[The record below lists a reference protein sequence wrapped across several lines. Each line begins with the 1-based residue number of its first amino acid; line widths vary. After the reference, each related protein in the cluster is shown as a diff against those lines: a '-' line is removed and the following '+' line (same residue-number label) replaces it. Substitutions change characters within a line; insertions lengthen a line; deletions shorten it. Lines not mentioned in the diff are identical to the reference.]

1 MKNFLLL
8 ATAIILLAAFQP
20 APTAKSILIRDVTL
34 IDGNGGTP
42 LTHTDILIK
51 GGRIAATGKNLAAG
65 DATVISGSGK
75 TVMPAIISSHV
86 HIGMIKGNENNSD
99 PYTRENILSQLKK
112 YADYGVTNILV
123 MGSDQPMLFTSGL
136 RDSSVNGLLPG
147 ARLYSA
153 GYGFAAAKGG
163 PPMKYVKHPATVAQ
177 AITELD
183 SVALVKPT
191 VIKMWVDDFGGS
203 TPKMDPAIYRAIIAR
218 AHSHHI
224 PVASHLFYLADAKSL
239 VADGLDIVAHSI
251 RDQEIDAA
259 LLQQMKAK
267 GVIYIPTLSLDE
279 YAYIYARKPEWINDP
294 FFKASLEPGV
304 YEMITSPA
312 YQEKIK
318 NSPSYQRNL
327 HAFET
332 AMKNVKKIADAGII
346 VALGTDSGAQPV
358 RTQGFSEHLEME
370 LLVQAG
376 LTPLQAITIATKNAA
391 TAMKINEHY
400 GTIEKGKTADLII
413 LDANPAQDIKNT
425 RKIAA
430 VYKAGE
436 AVSKGPLLP

>member
-8 ATAIILLAAFQP
+8 ATTIILLAAFQP
-20 APTAKSILIRDVTL
+20 APTTKSILIKDITL
-34 IDGNGGTP
+34 IDGNGGAP

-51 GGRIAATGKNLAAG
+51 DGRIAATGKNLPAG
-65 DATVISGSGK
+65 NATVIDGRGK

-86 HIGMIKGNENNSD
+86 HIGMIKGNDNSSD

-123 MGSDQPMLFTSGL
+123 MGSDQPILFNSGL

-147 ARLYSA
+147 ARLFSA

-163 PPMKYVKHPATVAQ
+163 PPMKYVKHPATVTQ
-177 AITELD
+177 ALTELD
-183 SVALVKPT
+183 SVAQLKPT
-191 VIKMWVDDFGGS
+191 VIKIWVDDFGGS
-203 TPKMDPAIYRAIIAR
+203 TPKMDPAVYKAIITR

-224 PVASHLFYLADAKSL
+224 PVASHLYYLADAKSL
-239 VADGLDIVAHSI
+239 VADGLDIIAHSI
-251 RDQEIDAA
+251 RDQEIDAV

-304 YEMITSPA
+304 YEMITSTA
-312 YQEKIK
+312 YQEKLK

-332 AMKNVKKIADAGII
+332 AMKNVKKIADAGIT

-400 GTIEKGKTADLII
+400 GTIEKDKTADLII

-425 RKIAA
+425 RKISA

-436 AVSKGPLLP
+436 VVSKGPLLP

>member
-1 MKNFLLL
+1 MKNYLLL

-20 APTAKSILIRDVTL
+20 APTAKSTLIKDVTL
-34 IDGNGGTP
+34 IDGNGGAP

-51 GGRIAATGKNLAAG
+51 DGKIAATGKNLPAG
-65 DATVISGSGK
+65 NATVIDGSGK

-86 HIGMIKGNENNSD
+86 HIGMMKGNGNSTD

-112 YADYGVTNILV
+112 YADYGITNILV
-123 MGSDQPMLFTSGL
+123 MGSDQPLLFASGL

-147 ARLYSA
+147 ARLFSA

-163 PPMKYVKHPATVAQ
+163 PPMKYVKHPSTVAEATAQ
-177 AITELD
+177 LD
-183 SVALVKPT
+183 SVALLKPT

-203 TPKMDPAIYRAIIAR
+203 TPKMDPAIYKAIITR

-239 VADGLDIVAHSI
+239 VADGLDIIAHSI

-312 YQEKIK
+312 YQEKLK

-332 AMKNVKKIADAGII
+332 AMKNVKKIAGAGIM

-391 TAMKINEHY
+391 TAMKINDRY

-413 LDANPAQDIKNT
+413 LDANPAEDIKHT

-436 AVSKGPLLP
+436 EISKGPLQP